1 MLIIRKKEK
10 TIRICMG
17 YIKFNEIKVTDAEPI
32 PRADKF
38 ITVMSSASISSKFD
52 KMKAYYPY

>member
-1 MLIIRKKEK
+1 
-10 TIRICMG
+10 MG